1 MNFKEDLTCKYCNEI
16 YKDPI
21 TFACGDSICKHHV
34 EELSRLNNS
43 ANKFMCPIC
52 NEESSNSNFK
62 VNKFMQKMVENE
74 FHKFQ
79 IDSKYKDTLESFKN
93 EIQKLETV
101 LKDPEN
107 LIYEEISELKR
118 QVDLDR
124 EIVKSKIDD
133 LADGML
139 KKLEYY
145 EAKLKEECK
154 SLDLK
159 HYNELVDLSKSKLV
173 DYEKCLSLFSSTKE
187 ERDEKR
193 SQSETVINMLKFK
206 INEAKKDFFFNITL
220 KYKATEANIQD
231 WFGKLKIKVCV
242 FYLYQ

>member
-1 MNFKEDLTCKYCNEI
+1 MNFKEDLTCKYCNDI
-16 YKDPI
+16 YKQPI
-21 TFACGDSICKHHV
+21 TFACGDSVCKHHI
-34 EELSRLNNS
+34 EELSLNNS

-52 NEESSNSNFK
+52 NEENSTSNFK

-79 IDSKYKDTLESFKN
+79 IDSKYKDTLEGFKN
-93 EIQKLETV
+93 EIKKLETV

-124 EIVKSKIDD
+124 EMVKSKIDD
-133 LADGML
+133 LADGMI

-145 EAKLKEECK
+145 EGKLKAECK
-154 SLDLK
+154 SLDLR
-159 HYNELVDLSKSKLV
+159 HYNEFMNLSKSKLV

-193 SQSETVINMLKFK
+193 SQSEIVINMLKLK
-206 INEAKKDFFFNITL
+206 INEAKRDFFFNITL
-220 KYKATEANIQD
+220 KYKATEANVED
-231 WFGKLKIKVCV
+231 WFGKLKIKVYML
-242 FYLYQ
+242 FLYIS